1 MLDSQEDDMPVTNEI
16 LPFAPQATV
25 ALSEILSLAEYT
37 ADSQRLRGNQPGIAR
52 LELVNTVLKQTS
64 HMTAGLAQFIANR
77 YDGGVKDDGNLDAVE
92 SGLQAAIMSLVS
104 GVTDPLSKTLATL
117 EAIRKSWIGAPRYHR
132 STALPPDYAW
142 VNGDLIIFED
152 RPEFEEVYL
161 AGGFEGMLLEA
172 NATSEQIA
180 ANLGKFRKHPNGLG
194 LYLPSCG
201 DQFFRAWTGTGEAGS
216 WQADT
221 GRELTGDQTFTAAA
235 EGWVATGSGAF
246 GASTLEFNTLAIT
259 GGTLSQTSAYNF
271 RASRVWGNH
280 SGVEFAPVHIWQPC
294 IIYLGNSA

>member
-1 MLDSQEDDMPVTNEI
+1 MPVTNEI

-142 VNGDLIIFED
+142 VNGDLILFED

-201 DQFFRAWTGTGEAGS
+201 DQFFRAWTGAGESGRYNAPGLPELLGGFSAYTYDAGMP
-216 WQADT
+216 WQAITSVDSGT
-221 GRELTGDQTFTAAA
+221 NALT
-235 EGWVATGSGAF
+235 VGS
-246 GASTLEFNTLAIT
+246 S
-259 GGTLSQTSAYNF
+259 GGTRYNAFTF
-271 RASRVWGNH
+271 RASLSNTIYGASSTVMPPSVNL
-280 SGVEFAPVHIWQPC
+280 PVIL
-294 IIYLGNSA
+294 YLGIPA

>member
-1 MLDSQEDDMPVTNEI
+1 MPVTNEI

-194 LYLPSCG
+194 LYLP
-201 DQFFRAWTGTGEAGS
+201 
-216 WQADT
+216 
-221 GRELTGDQTFTAAA
+221 
-235 EGWVATGSGAF
+235 
-246 GASTLEFNTLAIT
+246 
-259 GGTLSQTSAYNF
+259 
-271 RASRVWGNH
+271 
-280 SGVEFAPVHIWQPC
+280 
-294 IIYLGNSA
+294 

>member
-1 MLDSQEDDMPVTNEI
+1 MPVTNEI

-132 STALPPDYAW
+132 STVLPPDYAW
-142 VNGDLIIFED
+142 VNGDLILFED

-201 DQFFRAWTGTGEAGS
+201 EQFFRGWTGGSRTAGS
-216 WQADT
+216 AQEDAIRNIAGKLGET
-221 GRELTGDQTFTAAA
+221 IHTELFD
-235 EGWVATGSGAF
+235 GAF
-246 GASTLEFNTLAIT
+246 YIGSTT
-259 GGTLSQTSAYNF
+259 GTRSYPEGGYTAGFPFLD
-271 RASRVWGNH
+271 ASRVVSTANENRPAN
-280 SGVEFAPVHIWQPC
+280 VALPVALYIGLP
-294 IIYLGNSA
+294 A

>member
-1 MLDSQEDDMPVTNEI
+1 MPVTNEI

-132 STALPPDYAW
+132 STVLPPDYAW
-142 VNGDLIIFED
+142 VNGDLILFED

-194 LYLPSCG
+194 LYLPSC
-201 DQFFRAWTGTGEAGS
+201 DEQFFRAWTGAGESGKYNAPGLPDIIGKYGQIFARPEVAEGPFAGS
-216 WQADT
+216 DIIAENLQGGTDSAIDYLVT
-221 GRELTGDQTFTAAA
+221 VRIRASAANP
-235 EGWVATGSGAF
+235 TY
-246 GASTLEFNTLAIT
+246 GASATVMPSSINL
-259 GGTLSQTSAYNF
+259 
-271 RASRVWGNH
+271 
-280 SGVEFAPVHIWQPC
+280 P
-294 IIYLGNSA
+294 IILYMGIAA